1 MFDIYNKQKNPI
13 RCYQNSLFLVV
24 QPTTPQQT
32 KYTNT
37 RDRNKIRTRHHIRNR
52 NRIRNRNQIRDR
64 NQIHYQICDLLPW
77 SCAER
82 ESQLSC
88 AEREC
93 NLVLKN
99 HIQNLQPP
107 TPQHRTTTH
116 THPPSLVSTPPGSN
130 SSAFFASCCCKKSIQ
145 ISNGHTSLLSMHPH
159 KKQHKC
165 ISIFSSITIRTN
177 I

>member
-1 MFDIYNKQKNPI
+1 MFDIYNKQKNSI
-13 RCYQNSLFLVV
+13 RYSQNSLFLVV

-37 RDRNKIRTRHHIRNR
+37 WDRNIIRTRHHIRNR
-52 NRIRNRNQIRDR
+52 NRIRNRNQLRDR

-82 ESQLSC
+82 ESHLSC

-93 NLVLKN
+93 DLLLKS

-116 THPPSLVSTPPGSN
+116 THPPSLASTPRGSN
-130 SSAFFASCCCKKSIQ
+130 SAAFLIVVDWASCCCKKSIQ
-145 ISNGHTSLLSMHPH
+145 ISNGHTSLLLMHPH
-159 KKQHKC
+159 NRSHK
-165 ISIFSSITIRTN
+165 
-177 I
+177 